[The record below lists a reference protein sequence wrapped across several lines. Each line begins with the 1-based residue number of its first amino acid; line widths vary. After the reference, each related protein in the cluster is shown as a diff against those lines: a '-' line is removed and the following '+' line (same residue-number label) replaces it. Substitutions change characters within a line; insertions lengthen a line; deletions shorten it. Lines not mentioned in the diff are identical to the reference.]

1 MSTSKSIIA
10 KLGIGLIIVVFTLRY
25 KGYPKL
31 NILQHLVISLYWLAY
46 AILLILPRLFKSIK
60 IQNENRLT

>member
-10 KLGIGLIIVVFTLRY
+10 KLGIGLIIVAWTLRY

-31 NILQHLVISLYWLAY
+31 IILQHLVISLYQLAY
-46 AILLILPRLFKSIK
+46 AILRILPRLFKSIK
-60 IQNENRLT
+60 IQKENLLT